1 MLEVAANLIQ
11 PAAGHA
17 CPPVAADE
25 IPPAAANVSPPVTTS
40 VAPLGAATLVPL
52 TAANVVANVARN
64 ATAGVGADG
73 SGAGPASEV
82 RVDKG
87 KRPVVETD
95 EETYGTGDEGDEE
108 VNLSPDDFHFVL
120 NRMFETRKKYI
131 NTIWTAKKEGTM

>member
-1 MLEVAANLIQ
+1 MPEVEANLIQ

-25 IPPAAANVSPPVTTS
+25 IPPAAANVAPPVTAS
-40 VAPLGAATLVPL
+40 VAPFGAATLVPL

-64 ATAGVGADG
+64 AMAGVVTDG
-73 SGAGPASEV
+73 SGAGPASQV

-87 KRPVVETD
+87 KRPVVEMDD
-95 EETYGTGDEGDEE
+95 ENYGTEDEGDEE

-120 NRMFETRKKYI
+120 NRMFETRNRYI
-131 NTIWTAKKEGTM
+131 NTIWTTKKVGTM